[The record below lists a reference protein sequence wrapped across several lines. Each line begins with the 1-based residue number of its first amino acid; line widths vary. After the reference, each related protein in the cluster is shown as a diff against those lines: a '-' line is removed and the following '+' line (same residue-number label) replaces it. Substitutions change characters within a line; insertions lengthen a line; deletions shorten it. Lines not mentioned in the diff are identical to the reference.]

1 MNLNK
6 NISVWRGNS
15 VPPTDYHIWEK
26 EDGSIYTKVESG
38 WTILTSPNDKATLD
52 RIKIITTE
60 LANTQIRRTEM
71 GVANGVATLDN
82 NGLIPYNQLPNI
94 ADDEDLVEI
103 DSILRLKDRKCDPS
117 NFGGKGYKIIRK
129 NIEKFNL
136 PTVSIVVSKAP
147 TSTGNI
153 TITINSNVTT
163 INLDR
168 ATDTTTTIVANKI
181 ATALKSS
188 LDDYRVSVSS
198 DEITLVRQNE
208 YLVSPSLIDVGNT
221 SAIISINDSIS
232 ENIGKNI
239 LRKDMLQQPNTIY
252 EIRYDFDL
260 DSSTIVIPKNC
271 VLYFTSG
278 KFYNG
283 NIHANNTIIS
293 SFYKDTLSEIN
304 ISGNYYTV
312 QKHIEYTKDLLQT
325 SIDKLN
331 DTVYPI
337 TLGFTVSPNTDTMQ
351 TDVKYSVTSD
361 GKPLVPDTLEVTK
374 QINDNASK
382 VLTNAEVASGTVQT
396 KIEGGREIFKFAVTK
411 TGRTGKSTSAT
422 RYLCYYGSSSVK
434 DMTTETMDT
443 LSKVL
448 STGVS
453 FNSQI
458 NTNNGEYIW
467 LIVPDYLT
475 ISRVTSAGVDVTLAA
490 VQTVTNSLGTFK
502 AYRTANT
509 LTTETWKLVIS

>member
-1 MNLNK
+1 MDLNK
-6 NISVWRGNS
+6 NISVWRGNNT
-15 VPPTDYHIWEK
+15 PPTDYHLWEK

-52 RIKIITTE
+52 KIKIITTE

-82 NGLIPYNQLPNI
+82 NGIIPYNQLPN
-94 ADDEDLVEI
+94 
-103 DSILRLKDRKCDPS
+103 
-117 NFGGKGYKIIRK
+117 
-129 NIEKFNL
+129 
-136 PTVSIVVSKAP
+136 
-147 TSTGNI
+147 
-153 TITINSNVTT
+153 
-163 INLDR
+163 
-168 ATDTTTTIVANKI
+168 
-181 ATALKSS
+181 
-188 LDDYRVSVSS
+188 
-198 DEITLVRQNE
+198 
-208 YLVSPSLIDVGNT
+208 
-221 SAIISINDSIS
+221 
-232 ENIGKNI
+232 
-239 LRKDMLQQPNTIY
+239 
-252 EIRYDFDL
+252 
-260 DSSTIVIPKNC
+260 
-271 VLYFTSG
+271 
-278 KFYNG
+278 
-283 NIHANNTIIS
+283 
-293 SFYKDTLSEIN
+293 
-304 ISGNYYTV
+304 
-312 QKHIEYTKDLLQT
+312 LLQT

-396 KIEGGREIFKFAVTK
+396 KIEWNREIFKFAVTK
-411 TGRTGKSTSAT
+411 TGRTGKSTSAI

-443 LSKVL
+443 LSKVS

-453 FNSQI
+453 FNPQI

>member
-15 VPPTDYHIWEK
+15 VPPTDYHLWEK

-52 RIKIITTE
+52 KI
-60 LANTQIRRTEM
+60 
-71 GVANGVATLDN
+71 
-82 NGLIPYNQLPNI
+82 
-94 ADDEDLVEI
+94 
-103 DSILRLKDRKCDPS
+103 
-117 NFGGKGYKIIRK
+117 
-129 NIEKFNL
+129 
-136 PTVSIVVSKAP
+136 
-147 TSTGNI
+147 
-153 TITINSNVTT
+153 
-163 INLDR
+163 
-168 ATDTTTTIVANKI
+168 
-181 ATALKSS
+181 
-188 LDDYRVSVSS
+188 
-198 DEITLVRQNE
+198 
-208 YLVSPSLIDVGNT
+208 
-221 SAIISINDSIS
+221 
-232 ENIGKNI
+232 
-239 LRKDMLQQPNTIY
+239 
-252 EIRYDFDL
+252 
-260 DSSTIVIPKNC
+260 
-271 VLYFTSG
+271 
-278 KFYNG
+278 
-283 NIHANNTIIS
+283 
-293 SFYKDTLSEIN
+293 
-304 ISGNYYTV
+304 
-312 QKHIEYTKDLLQT
+312 
-325 SIDKLN
+325 N

-351 TDVKYSVTSD
+351 TDIKYSVTSD
-361 GKPLVPDTLEVTK
+361 GKPLVPDTLQVTK

-396 KIEGGREIFKFAVTK
+396 KIEGSREIFKFAVTK

-443 LSKVL
+443 LSKVS

-453 FNSQI
+453 FNPQI